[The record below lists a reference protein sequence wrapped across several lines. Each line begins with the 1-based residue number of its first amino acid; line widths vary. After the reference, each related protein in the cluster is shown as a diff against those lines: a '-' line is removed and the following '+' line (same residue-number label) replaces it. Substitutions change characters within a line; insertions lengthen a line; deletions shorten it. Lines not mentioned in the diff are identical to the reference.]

1 VHNQPLVYI
10 IVLTYHSREVIRP
23 CLVSLGSLTY
33 SNYEIVVVDNDSTDG
48 TAEILQN
55 EFPEL
60 TMIRSGGNLGYT
72 GGNNR
77 GIEHAIERGADYV
90 LILNPDT
97 VVADPK
103 FLTKMIA
110 YVEANPLVG
119 IAGPRVF
126 LREEGIVQNT
136 VLFPPGLLRN
146 IVNWVLFRINPKSFE
161 LSGDEVVE
169 TQVLNGVCILI
180 RVNCLREIGLF
191 DEKIFM
197 YIEDA
202 DLDYR
207 ARREGWRVRYL
218 PIDSIIHRQKR
229 DGYHMTGPVSFL
241 LKRNSVYY
249 LCKIGKRLDAWG
261 YAISSLTL
269 LIIRGILTLDRNK
282 LRDYTQFCK
291 RLIAAYRWI
300 LTNRDSRRAPDESF
314 GPPFAKL

>member
-1 VHNQPLVYI
+1 MDNQPLVYI
-10 IVLTYHSREVIRP
+10 IVLTYHSRDVVRP
-23 CLVSLGSLTY
+23 CLISLGSLTY
-33 SNYEIVVVDNDSTDG
+33 SNYHLVVVDNNSTDG

-60 TMIRSGGNLGYT
+60 TIIRSGGNLGYT
-72 GGNNR
+72 GGNNI
-77 GIEHAIERGADYV
+77 GIEHAIEQGADYV

-97 VVADPK
+97 VVADPN
-103 FLTKMIA
+103 FLTSMIA
-110 YVEANPLVG
+110 YVEANPHVG

-126 LREEGIVQNT
+126 LREAGIVQNT

-146 IVNWVLFRINPKSFE
+146 IVHWVRYRINPKSFE

-169 TQVLNGVCILI
+169 TQVLNGVCLLI
-180 RVNCLREIGLF
+180 RVRCLREIGLF
-191 DEKIFM
+191 DENIFM

-202 DLDYR
+202 DMDYR

-229 DGYHMTGPVSFL
+229 DGYHMTGQVSFL
-241 LKRNSVYY
+241 LRRNSVYY

-261 YAISSLTL
+261 YAIISLAL
-269 LIIRGILTLDRNK
+269 LTTRGVLTMDPGK
-282 LRDYTQFCK
+282 FKDYMRFCK
-291 RLIAAYRWI
+291 RLLAAYRWI
-300 LTNRDSRRAPDESF
+300 LKNHKSGRIPDESF